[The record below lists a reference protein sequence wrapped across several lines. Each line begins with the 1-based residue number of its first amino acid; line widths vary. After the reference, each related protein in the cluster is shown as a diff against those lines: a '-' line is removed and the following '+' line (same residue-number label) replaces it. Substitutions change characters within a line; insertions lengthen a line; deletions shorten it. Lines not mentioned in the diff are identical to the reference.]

1 MAFRARRPAATTAAQ
16 YSVSMTEPPSPTAS
30 DAPPAAQAVVDLIGA
45 LGYGSLRGFSR
56 MAVDAELAPA
66 LPTKAAI
73 ARMAVTEFQHFET
86 LTARLDRLGV
96 SHDDAMAPFVAAIDS
111 FHERTHPSDWLE
123 GLVKAYVSDGIARDF
138 YSEIA
143 RYVDSETREFVTR
156 VLADEGQEQIVL
168 DAVRPVIDSD
178 PRTASRLA
186 LWGRR
191 LVGEAIQQAQQVAV
205 ARESLTALLVG
216 GWGSGADIAELGQIF
231 ARITEAH
238 SERMTRLGLSA

>member
-1 MAFRARRPAATTAAQ
+1 
-16 YSVSMTEPPSPTAS
+16 MTEPTAPATP
-30 DAPPAAQAVVDLIGA
+30 DDPPATEQAVVDLLGA
-45 LGYGSLRGFSR
+45 LGYGCLSGFSR
-56 MAVDAELAPA
+56 MAVDADLAPA
-66 LPTKAAI
+66 LPIKAAI
-73 ARMAVTEFQHFET
+73 ARMAVTEFHHFET
-86 LTARLDRLGV
+86 LTERLDRLGI

-123 GLVKAYVSDGIARDF
+123 GLVKAYVSDGVSRDF

-143 RYVDSETREFVTR
+143 RYVDPETREFVAR
-156 VLADEGQEQIVL
+156 VLADEGQEQLVV
-168 DAVRPVIDSD
+168 DAVRSVIDTD

-216 GWGSGADIAELGQIF
+216 GWGSGADIAELGRMF

-238 SERMTRLGLSA
+238 TDRMKRLGLSA

>member
-1 MAFRARRPAATTAAQ
+1 MTESPSPAA
-16 YSVSMTEPPSPTAS
+16 P

-45 LGYGSLRGFSR
+45 LGYGCLSGFSR
-56 MAVDAELAPA
+56 MAGDAELAPD
-66 LPTKAAI
+66 LPIKAAI
-73 ARMAVTEFQHFET
+73 ARMAVTEFHHFET
-86 LTARLDRLGV
+86 LTDRLDRLGV
-96 SHDDAMAPFVAAIDS
+96 SHDEAMAPFVAAVDS

-143 RYVDSETREFVTR
+143 RYVDPETREFVTR
-156 VLADEGQEQIVL
+156 VLADQGQEKLVV
-168 DAVRPVIDSD
+168 DAVRSVIDTD
-178 PRTASRLA
+178 PRTAARLA

-216 GWGSGADIAELGQIF
+216 GWGSGADIAELGRMF

-238 SERMTRLGLSA
+238 TERMKRLGLSA